1 MLHVTAKMRFLRMPL
16 GMPPP
21 VAKAGDCLQLLVSAK
36 CANLI
41 IVIVRMDDANDDDD
55 NDDDDDYEDGR

>member
-1 MLHVTAKMRFLRMPL
+1 MFPTDATWDT
-16 GMPPP
+16 PP
-21 VAKAGDCLQLLVSAK
+21 VAKEGDCLQLLVSAK